1 MPIKLNAN
9 EWTKLTQHKFKT
21 IVRLVFKLNDIT
33 VNAISIFYNLI
44 KDTFETPQ
52 LILDALPWSIIYTSM
67 WW

>member
-33 VNAISIFYNLI
+33 VNTISISLKSYKEQTLHI
-44 KDTFETPQ
+44 APHIRC
-52 LILDALPWSIIYTSM
+52 LMLDSDLDI
-67 WW
+67 